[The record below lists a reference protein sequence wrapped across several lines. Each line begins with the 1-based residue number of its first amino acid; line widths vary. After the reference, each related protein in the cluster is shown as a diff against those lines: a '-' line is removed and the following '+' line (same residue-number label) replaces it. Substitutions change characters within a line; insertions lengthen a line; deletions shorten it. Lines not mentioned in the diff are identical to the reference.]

1 MTEYYL
7 ARNYKR
13 TKVKGTGHQ
22 LFKGVL

>member
-1 MTEYYL
+1 MTEHYL

-22 LFKGVL
+22 LSKGVL